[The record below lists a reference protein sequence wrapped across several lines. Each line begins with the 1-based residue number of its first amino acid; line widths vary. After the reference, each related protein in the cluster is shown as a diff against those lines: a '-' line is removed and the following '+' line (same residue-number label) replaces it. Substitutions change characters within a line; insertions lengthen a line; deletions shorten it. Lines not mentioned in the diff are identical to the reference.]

1 VPSDTQ
7 IPTKDASTESRGAGY
22 ATLRAEAI
30 RQLERL
36 ASGRW
41 TDFNDHD
48 PGITILE
55 QLCYALTDLGY
66 RIDYD
71 IPDLL
76 ASSGDPAR
84 DLYTPGQVLSSE
96 PVTLTDLRKL
106 ALDVPGVKN
115 AWIEPVKPDPPPSAT
130 ARSWAR
136 SPSVATPRPP
146 SRSPS
151 RGSIGSS
158 FSRMRTATGRSWQ
171 GT

>member
-1 VPSDTQ
+1 MPSDTQ
-7 IPTKDASTESRGAGY
+7 IPTRGASTENTAASY
-22 ATLRAEAI
+22 ASLRAEAI
-30 RQLERL
+30 GQLERL

-41 TDFNDHD
+41 TDFNDRD

-115 AWIEPVKPDPPPSAT
+115 AWIEPVEPDPPA
-130 ARSWAR
+130 
-136 SPSVATPRPP
+136 
-146 SRSPS
+146 
-151 RGSIGSS
+151 SS
-158 FSRMRTATGRSWQ
+158 L
-171 GT
+171 